1 MVKIRYTIYNVESHR
16 KKPMK
21 DYADR
26 SWATNDKRENSQGSW
41 IAFGILMVLLVIGS
55 SDIVERLLS

>member
-1 MVKIRYTIYNVESHR
+1 
-16 KKPMK
+16 MK

-26 SWATNDKRENSQGSW
+26 SWTTNDKRENSQGSW

-55 SDIVERLLS
+55 SDLVERLLS